1 MKFAIYGCSD
11 DLVEFEGD
19 IHGEAG
25 SDSIEIS
32 IGPPGR
38 CALVEF
44 WYARPGTSSGVW
56 ECSIRQNDE
65 GEPLPGTFTIR
76 RCDNTGRRG
85 EAGYSV
91 VLEVEVPDGTPV
103 VYRDVSMPGD
113 TGRKGDEMEWQV
125 PS

>member
-1 MKFAIYGCSD
+1 MKFSVHGASD
-11 DLVEFEGD
+11 DLVEFDGD
-19 IHGEAG
+19 IRGEAG
-25 SDSIEIS
+25 SDSVEIS

-44 WYARPGTSSGVW
+44 WYARPGTKSGVW

-65 GEPLPGTFTIR
+65 GEPLPGAFTVR
-76 RCDNTGRRG
+76 RCDNRNKG

-91 VLEVEVPDGTPV
+91 VLEVDVPDGTPV
-103 VYRDVSMPGD
+103 VYRHVTMPKDG
-113 TGRKGDEMEWQV
+113 GRKGDEMDWQV